1 MLLPDSQI
9 QELLR
14 QSRLIDEKT
23 MQDVIVSAA
32 NARIPLQEAVIEKN
46 VIPDDKLGQLIAN
59 YIKYPFVVLQKTAIP
74 EEVYKIVPERLARK
88 HKVIAFAKDAYG
100 VKLAMAD
107 PIHIRIA
114 DAIAKK
120 TQQKVT
126 VFMATERNIDNVLQ
140 IYRKNLQASFDDLL
154 QEEITR
160 TNTTMD
166 DAPIIKIVDLLIA
179 YAYREKTSDIH
190 IEPEEKNSLVRFRTD
205 GILHDVLYVDKKL
218 HDRIITRIKVL
229 SRLRTDEHMS
239 SQDGKMR
246 ILVDDDSLDI
256 RVSIIPVTEGE
267 KAVLRLLSSHF
278 RQFSFH
284 DLGLR
289 DKDIVKINNAVSK
302 SYGMILST
310 GPTGSGKTTS
320 IYAILK
326 ILNTREKNIT
336 TIEDP
341 VEYRMK
347 GVNQIQVNEKAN
359 LTFANGLRSILR
371 QDPNVIFVGEIRDS
385 ETAGIAVN
393 AALTGHLV
401 VSTLHTND
409 AATALPRLIDMQV
422 EPFLVASTVNVIIAQ
437 RLIRK
442 ICVECKAPRMIKRW
456 EIIKNIPDETITRHF
471 GPQTDLQIFEGRGC
485 KVCHATGYSGRIG
498 IYEVIEM
505 TEKIK
510 VLISQKSDS
519 DEIARQAILDGMTT
533 MLDDGLD
540 KAAKGV
546 TTIKEVLRATKVE
559 AV

>member
-9 QELLR
+9 LELLK
-14 QSRLIDEKT
+14 QSGLVDQKT
-23 MQDVIVSAA
+23 MQEVMVSAA
-32 NARIPLQEAVIEKN
+32 NARIPLQEAVLEKN
-46 VIPDDKLGQLIAN
+46 VISDEKLGQLIAN
-59 YIKYPFVVLQKTAIP
+59 YIKYPFVVLDKSKIS
-74 EEVYKIVPERLARK
+74 EDVFRIVPERLARK
-88 HKVIAFAKDAYG
+88 HRIVAFAKDATG
-100 VKLAMAD
+100 VRLAMAD
-107 PIHIRIA
+107 PVHIKLA
-114 DAIAKK
+114 DAISKK
-120 TQQKVT
+120 TQRKVT
-126 VFMATERNIDNVLQ
+126 VFMATERNIENVLQ
-140 IYRKNLQASFDDLL
+140 LYRKNLQTTFDDLL

-179 YAYREKTSDIH
+179 YAYREKASDVH

-239 SQDGKMR
+239 AQDGKMR
-246 ILVDDDSLDI
+246 TTVDEDSLDI
-256 RVSIIPVTEGE
+256 RISIIPVTEGE
-267 KAVLRLLSSHF
+267 KAVLRLLSSQF
-278 RQFSFH
+278 RQYSLH
-284 DLGLR
+284 DLGMN
-289 DKDIVKINNAVSK
+289 DKDLLKVNNGISK

-320 IYAILK
+320 IYSILN
-326 ILNTREKNIT
+326 ILNTRDRNIT

-401 VSTLHTND
+401 VSTVHTND
-409 AATALPRLIDMQV
+409 AATTLPRLIDMKV

-437 RLIRK
+437 RLVRK
-442 ICVECKAPRMIKRW
+442 ICEACKIQVVLKRS
-456 EIIKNIPDETITRHF
+456 EIIKEIPDDAITKHF
-471 GPQTDLQIFEGRGC
+471 GIGEELKGFEGKGC
-485 KVCHATGYSGRIG
+485 KICHATGYFGRIG
-498 IYEVIEM
+498 IFEIIAMSER
-505 TEKIK
+505 IK
-510 VLISQKSDS
+510 SLIAQKKDS
-519 DEIARQAILDGMTT
+519 DEIKKEAILEGMTT
-533 MLDDGLD
+533 MLEDGLD
-540 KAAKGV
+540 KAAKGQ
-546 TTIKEVLRATKVE
+546 TTIKEVLRATKAE
-559 AV
+559 AS

>member
-14 QSRLIDEKT
+14 QSGLIDQKA

-46 VIPDDKLGQLIAN
+46 VIADDKLGQLIAN
-59 YIKYPFVVLQKTAIP
+59 YIKYPFVVLNKTQIS
-74 EEVYKIVPERLARK
+74 EDVFRIVPERLARK
-88 HKVIAFAKDAYG
+88 HRIVAFAKDSQG

-107 PIHIRIA
+107 PIHIKLA
-114 DAIAKK
+114 DAISKK
-120 TQQKVT
+120 TQTKVT
-126 VFMATERNIDNVLQ
+126 VFMATERNIENVLQ
-140 IYRKNLQASFDDLL
+140 LYRKNLQTTFDDLL

-179 YAYREKTSDIH
+179 YAYREKASDIH

-239 SQDGKMR
+239 AQDGKMR
-246 ILVDDDSLDI
+246 TIVDEDSLDI

-267 KAVLRLLSSHF
+267 KGVLRLLSAHF
-278 RQFSFH
+278 REFSLH
-284 DLGLR
+284 DLGMNDR
-289 DKDIVKINNAVSK
+289 DIIKVNNGMSK

-320 IYAILK
+320 IYSILNV
-326 ILNTREKNIT
+326 LNTRDKNIT

-347 GVNQIQVNEKAN
+347 GVNQIQVNDKTN

-371 QDPNVIFVGEIRDS
+371 QDPNVIFVGEIRDG

-401 VSTLHTND
+401 VSTVHTND
-409 AATALPRLIDMQV
+409 AATTLPRLIDMKV
-422 EPFLVASTVNVIIAQ
+422 EPFLVASTINVIIAQ
-437 RLIRK
+437 RLVRK
-442 ICVECKAPRMIKRW
+442 ICEACKARVSLNRA
-456 EIIKNIPDETITRHF
+456 EIIKDIPNEVLSRHF
-471 GPQTDLQIFEGRGC
+471 GQGEALQVYEGKGC
-485 KVCHATGYSGRIG
+485 KICHATGYSGRIG
-498 IYEVIEM
+498 IFEIIAM
-505 TEKIK
+505 SEKIK
-510 VLISQKSDS
+510 ILISQKADS
-519 DEIARQAILDGMTT
+519 DEIKRQAIAEGMTT
-533 MLDDGLD
+533 MLVDGLD
-540 KAAKGV
+540 KAAKGL
-546 TTIKEVLRATKVE
+546 TTIKEVLRATTAE
-559 AV
+559 ST